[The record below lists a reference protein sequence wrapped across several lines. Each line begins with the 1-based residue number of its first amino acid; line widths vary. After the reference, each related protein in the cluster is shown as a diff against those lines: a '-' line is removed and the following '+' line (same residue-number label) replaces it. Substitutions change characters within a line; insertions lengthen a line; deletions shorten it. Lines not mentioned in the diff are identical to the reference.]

1 MCPATGAQCVLVAD
15 RLGGQHAAMMRRSL
29 ATLALLALTSCS
41 SLQYD
46 LEGLPFPVSAS
57 PVTGARGA
65 EYFEIKAKHTL
76 WVHGLLGDSQPDV
89 RQLLVDNCLPCAGVA
104 DFRVTSSANFFDWLG
119 SHLSLGFV
127 RLKTVKITGVR
138 LPVQR

>member
-1 MCPATGAQCVLVAD
+1 MI
-15 RLGGQHAAMMRRSL
+15 RRQLCAL
-29 ATLALLALTSCS
+29 AFMAFTSCS

-46 LEGLPFPVSAS
+46 LQGLPFPVSAS

-65 EYFEIKAKHTL
+65 ERFEIKAKHTL

-89 RQLLVDNCLPCAGVA
+89 MQLLIDNCIPCAGIA
-104 DFRVTSSANFFDWLG
+104 DFRVTSSSNFFDWLG
-119 SHLSLGFV
+119 THLSLGFV
-127 RLKTVKITGVR
+127 RLKTVKISGVR